1 MNTIVDYFKN
11 NVRDSPKKTA
21 LIYDKQILS
30 YEQLNK
36 LVSSTSASISNL
48 EKKSVVSI
56 FIENS
61 SDFIISYLGVLN
73 AGLIAHLIPTYLSN
87 QKIKQ
92 QLDNAN
98 PSLIISSNSLIDK
111 INDIQYKCK
120 KVVVTELTS
129 NKFMET
135 FHNSAVEDIACLIY
149 TSGTTANPKG
159 VSITHSNYVFTTNNI
174 IKILNYNKSDINILP
189 LPLSHSFGLGCL
201 HASLF
206 VGATLVVLENAMD
219 TMLILESIKKNSA
232 TTLAAI
238 PLTLTKILKEHNS
251 IISDYLSRIRLI
263 ITNSTSIPVETVKNY
278 QKILKNGKLATY
290 YGLTE
295 ASRST
300 FMVFDGLGKEN
311 SVGIS
316 PEGIEI
322 KIQNDSSNE
331 LESGE
336 ILIKGKN
343 VITKYWN
350 NVQADENIIDNW
362 LRTGDLGHKDSD
374 GYLYLDGR
382 LDNLINTAGEKV
394 LPEDIEKVVKVL
406 TGIDDVIAVGVK
418 NEMFGQVVK
427 IFVQKSFYSKIT
439 KSDILTHCIKNLE
452 RFKVPREIEFV
463 ENFSRNEFGKIQR
476 FKLQQ

>member
-1 MNTIVDYFKN
+1 
-11 NVRDSPKKTA
+11 
-21 LIYDKQILS
+21 
-30 YEQLNK
+30 
-36 LVSSTSASISNL
+36 
-48 EKKSVVSI
+48 
-56 FIENS
+56 
-61 SDFIISYLGVLN
+61 
-73 AGLIAHLIPTYLSN
+73 
-87 QKIKQ
+87 
-92 QLDNAN
+92 
-98 PSLIISSNSLIDK
+98 
-111 INDIQYKCK
+111 
-120 KVVVTELTS
+120 
-129 NKFMET
+129 
-135 FHNSAVEDIACLIY
+135 
-149 TSGTTANPKG
+149 
-159 VSITHSNYVFTTNNI
+159 
-174 IKILNYNKSDINILP
+174 
-189 LPLSHSFGLGCL
+189 
-201 HASLF
+201 
-206 VGATLVVLENAMD
+206 
-219 TMLILESIKKNSA
+219 
-232 TTLAAI
+232 
-238 PLTLTKILKEHNS
+238 
-251 IISDYLSRIRLI
+251 
-263 ITNSTSIPVETVKNY
+263 
-278 QKILKNGKLATY
+278 
-290 YGLTE
+290 
-295 ASRST
+295 
-300 FMVFDGLGKEN
+300 MVFDRLGKEN

-427 IFVQKSFYSKIT
+427 IFVQKSLYSKIT

-452 RFKVPREIEFV
+452 RFKVPREIEFI
-463 ENFSRNEFGKIQR
+463 ENFPRNEFGKIQR

>member
-56 FIENS
+56 FIENY
-61 SDFIISYLGVLN
+61 SDFIISYLGILN

-278 QKILKNGKLATY
+278 QKILKNG
-290 YGLTE
+290 
-295 ASRST
+295 
-300 FMVFDGLGKEN
+300 
-311 SVGIS
+311 
-316 PEGIEI
+316 
-322 KIQNDSSNE
+322 SSNE